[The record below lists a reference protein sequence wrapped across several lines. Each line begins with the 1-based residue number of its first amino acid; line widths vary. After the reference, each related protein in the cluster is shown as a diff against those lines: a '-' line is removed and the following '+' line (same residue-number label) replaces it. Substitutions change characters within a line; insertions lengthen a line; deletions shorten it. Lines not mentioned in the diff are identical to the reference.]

1 MKRPTPFALLL
12 LCAAPLLAGQTA
24 PPADAPQPSGRAQR
38 AYANPSALIA
48 ADIALARLARAKGQ
62 WSALR
67 ELADDDASLFDPART
82 PARPALKDRAD
93 PPQAA
98 QWEPR
103 AAWISCDGSFGLTW
117 GGWTAASGT
126 PGEYATV
133 WKRQVKGKV
142 DWKWQLTDRAMRD
155 VALPVADWAEGR
167 VADCPPRRPAADNPD
182 GSGARP
188 AGHYRPRDRKGL
200 PPLRPLAGPLP
211 ATDAPAGADSADGQS
226 RDGTLAWRST
236 VLPDGTRRFT
246 AWIWKDGAMREVL
259 SRRFSAEGA

>member
-1 MKRPTPFALLL
+1 MKRPTPIALLL
-12 LCAAPLLAGQTA
+12 LCAVPLLAGQTA
-24 PPADAPQPSGRAQR
+24 PPGDAPQPSGRAQR

-126 PGEYATV
+126 PVTRIGRLTA
-133 WKRQVKGKV
+133 RGGL
-142 DWKWQLTDRAMRD
+142 QLI
-155 VALPVADWAEGR
+155 
-167 VADCPPRRPAADNPD
+167 
-182 GSGARP
+182 
-188 AGHYRPRDRKGL
+188 H
-200 PPLRPLAGPLP
+200 
-211 ATDAPAGADSADGQS
+211 ADGTAEPLQA
-226 RDGTLAWRST
+226 RGFDH
-236 VLPDGTRRFT
+236 FT
-246 AWIWKDGAMREVL
+246 D
-259 SRRFSAEGA
+259 